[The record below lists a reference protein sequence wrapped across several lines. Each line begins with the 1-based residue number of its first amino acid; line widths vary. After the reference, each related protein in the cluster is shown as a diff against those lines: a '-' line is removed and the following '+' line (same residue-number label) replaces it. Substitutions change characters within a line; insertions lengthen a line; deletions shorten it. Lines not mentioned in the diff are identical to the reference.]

1 VQKIIIS
8 RILFPE
14 V

>member
-1 VQKIIIS
+1 MQKIIIS